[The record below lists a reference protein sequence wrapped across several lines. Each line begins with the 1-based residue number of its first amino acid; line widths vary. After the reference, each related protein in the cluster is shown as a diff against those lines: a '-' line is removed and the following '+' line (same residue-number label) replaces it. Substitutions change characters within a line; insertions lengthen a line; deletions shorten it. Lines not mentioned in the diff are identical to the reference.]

1 MKEIITDALVIGGGA
16 AGMAA
21 AVECVERGCRT
32 VLVERE
38 GSIGGVLNQCIHN
51 GFGLHVFKEELTGPE
66 YAQLFKAQI
75 RQKGVETHSDLFV
88 VNVDPKRREVV
99 TMGKCGCIV
108 YRPQALIMTTGA
120 SERSFN
126 SLRIPGTRPAG
137 IFTAGVAQR
146 FVNLYNRLPGERA
159 FVLGS
164 GDIGLIMARRLTLEG
179 MMVLGVAELMPHPGG
194 LARNIS
200 QCLHDFNIPLR
211 LSTSVVE
218 VHGRERLEGITL
230 AKFDPVT
237 FQRISGTEERIACDT
252 LILSVGLLPQNELI
266 ESFVETDP
274 VNRGIKVDSFMR
286 TTHPWIFAAG
296 NNVGIYDL
304 VDFVTL
310 DGKIAGQSAAKM
322 IRDGFLPE
330 KRIPLTRGEQISTL
344 IPSLCCL
351 EGNPFTIY
359 CRSKK
364 MMKKSRISI
373 GPGLFETVRMGIK
386 PSEMVDI
393 PFTVKHLE
401 KLRQLGLTKIEVS
414 IKEVL

>member
-1 MKEIITDALVIGGGA
+1 MKEMTTDTLVIGGGA

-21 AVECVERGCRT
+21 AVECAERGYRT
-32 VLVERE
+32 ILVERE
-38 GSIGGVLNQCIHN
+38 EYIGGVLNQCIHN

-66 YAQLFKAQI
+66 YAQLFKSQI
-75 RQKGVETHSDLFV
+75 RQKGVETRSDLFV
-88 VNVDPKRREVV
+88 VKVDAKRREVV
-99 TMGKCGCIV
+99 TMGKNGCAI

-120 SERSFN
+120 RERPFN

-137 IFTAGVAQR
+137 IYTAGVAQR
-146 FVNLYNRLPGERA
+146 FVNLHNRLPGERA

-179 MMVLGVAELMPHPGG
+179 MTVLGVAELMPHPGG

-200 QCLHDFNIPLR
+200 QCLHDFNIPLY

-237 FQRISGTEERIACDT
+237 LQRLPGTDETIACDT

-274 VNRGIKVDSFMR
+274 VNRGVKVDSFMR
-286 TTHPWIFAAG
+286 TTHPWVFAAG
-296 NNVGIYDL
+296 NNVGVYDL

-322 IRDGFLPE
+322 VHDGFLPE
-330 KRIPLTRGEQISTL
+330 KRVPLARTENISTL

-359 CRSKK
+359 FRSKK
-364 MMKKSRISI
+364 TMKKARISI
-373 GPGLFETVRMGIK
+373 GPGLFETIRMGIK

-393 PFTVKHLE
+393 PFTVKHME
-401 KLRQLGLTKIEVS
+401 KLKQLGLSKIEVS
-414 IKEVL
+414 LKEVL